1 MPKKFFIFFILLTL
15 LATGGFSGASVYNRA
30 HAQSVD
36 ELQANVNDLS
46 AKIKALDAEIAS
58 YNAKILSTQGEA
70 KTLKQALANLEA
82 QRLGLTKQIT
92 STMLKIQ
99 AAQKKIVLTQGEIV
113 VTENTIDKN
122 KDALVELL
130 QEVYLK
136 ENAIPPFFATLT
148 HSGSL
153 SEALDS
159 LKRDSDVSSSITGK
173 VKDLREAKLNLQVTK
188 SAYEENKK
196 KLETLTA
203 RLADQKAVVEQT
215 TLDKAKLL
223 TQTKDKE
230 SQYQQLLVERKAKK
244 DQLEAELLDVE
255 SKLKVFVDASKLPR
269 TGKGVLK
276 YPLAS
281 VKITQYFGNTPF
293 SSANPQVYNGSGH
306 NGVDFGTPIGT
317 PILAAQS
324 GIVLGTGNTDSQ
336 CSGVSYGK
344 WILIK
349 HSNGLTT
356 LYAHLSRISVTAG
369 QTVGAQEQIALSG
382 NTGYSTGPHLHFTV
396 YASDS
401 VHISGATEYR
411 SKICGTYMIMPLAP
425 KAGYLNPLSYL

>member
-1 MPKKFFIFFILLTL
+1 MLKKLSIFFILITALSV
-15 LATGGFSGASVYNRA
+15 SGVHVYTRV
-30 HAQSVD
+30 HAQNVD
-36 ELQANVNDLS
+36 ELQANVNDLA

-82 QRLGLTKQIT
+82 QRLGLTKQIA

-122 KDALVELL
+122 KEALAELL
-130 QEVYLK
+130 QEVDVK
-136 ENAIPPFFATLT
+136 ENAMPPFFATLT
-148 HSGSL
+148 KTGSL

-159 LKRDSDVSSSITGK
+159 LKRDTDVSNSITDK
-173 VKDLREAKLNLQVTK
+173 VKDLRDAKLNLQVTK

-196 KLETLTA
+196 KLEVLTA
-203 RLADQKAVVEQT
+203 HLADQKAVVEQT
-215 TLDKAKLL
+215 SLDKANLL

-230 SQYQQLLVERKAKK
+230 SQYQQLLAERKAKK

-255 SKLKVFVDASKLPR
+255 SRLKVFVDSSKLPK

-276 YPLAS
+276 YPLATI
-281 VKITQYFGNTPF
+281 KITQYFGNTPF

-317 PILAAQS
+317 AILAAQS
-324 GIVLGTGNTDSQ
+324 GIVLGTGNTDAQ

-344 WILIK
+344 WVLIK

-356 LYAHLSRISVTAG
+356 LYAHLSRISVTSG
-369 QTVGAQEQIALSG
+369 QTVAAQEQIGLSG

-401 VHISGATEYR
+401 VHISGPTEYR
-411 SKICGTYMIMPLAP
+411 SKVCGTYMILPLAP